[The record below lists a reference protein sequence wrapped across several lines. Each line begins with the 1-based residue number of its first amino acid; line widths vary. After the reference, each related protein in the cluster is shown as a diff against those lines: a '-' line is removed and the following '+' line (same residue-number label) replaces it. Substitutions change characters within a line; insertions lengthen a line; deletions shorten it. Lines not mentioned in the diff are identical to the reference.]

1 MGKNEV
7 GFGGE
12 LPIFKLD
19 FNHQNTSKNKT

>member
-19 FNHQNTSKNKT
+19 FNHQNTGKNKT